1 MQFIWFQFVPPAVL
15 GNAVALG
22 PIIDPL
28 VAMVM
33 SGHAPG
39 DLELRSLNWRQQL
52 SLSDFLYFPAC

>member
-39 DLELRSLNWRQQL
+39 DLELRSLN
-52 SLSDFLYFPAC
+52 